1 MELGAVLHHL
11 PRSMIDVR
19 ISREKNSKKT
29 YILDKMTL
37 KEAICLIVEVDVL
50 VGDRQYQ
57 IANLQPSN
65 SSMY

>member
-1 MELGAVLHHL
+1 MSFSPRSMELGAVLHHL
-11 PRSMIDVR
+11 PRSIIDVR

-50 VGDRQYQ
+50 VGDR
-57 IANLQPSN
+57 
-65 SSMY
+65 

>member
-11 PRSMIDVR
+11 PRSIIDVR

-50 VGDRQYQ
+50 VGDR
-57 IANLQPSN
+57 
-65 SSMY
+65 